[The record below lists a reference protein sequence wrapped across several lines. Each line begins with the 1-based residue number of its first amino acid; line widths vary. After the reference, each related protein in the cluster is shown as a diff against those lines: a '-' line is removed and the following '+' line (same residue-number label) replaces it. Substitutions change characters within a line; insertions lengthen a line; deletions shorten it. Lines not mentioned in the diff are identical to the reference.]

1 MAAAQYFSGY
11 TMARPL
17 AFDYPDDDVVY
28 DLKDEYLFGNIL
40 VCPVTRPMSEATSR
54 KVYLP
59 QGNRWYDYWTNE
71 SYDGGQWI
79 EVPVSIDRMP
89 LYVKAGSIILTSDVV
104 EYSAAQS
111 DKPITVNVYPGAD
124 TTFSLY
130 QDSGDGYAFEQGDY
144 SLSLLTWDDS
154 KQKLKQKAVKK
165 SRKYNRE
172 IKVNVVK
179 YIPAK
184 P

>member
-1 MAAAQYFSGY
+1 MQYS
-11 TMARPL
+11 AKR
-17 AFDYPDDDVVY
+17 
-28 DLKDEYLFGNIL
+28 N
-40 VCPVTRPMSEATSR
+40 
-54 KVYLP
+54 
-59 QGNRWYDYWTNE
+59 
-71 SYDGGQWI
+71 
-79 EVPVSIDRMP
+79 
-89 LYVKAGSIILTSDVV
+89 IILTSDVV

-144 SLSLLTWDDS
+144 SLSLLAWDDS
-154 KQKLKQKAVKK
+154 KQKLKLKAVKK
-165 SRKYNRE
+165 SRIYNRK

>member
-1 MAAAQYFSGY
+1 MAASQYFSGY

-17 AFDYPDDDVVY
+17 AFDYPDDEEVY

-40 VCPVTRPMSEATSR
+40 VCPVTRPMSEAASR

-59 QGNRWYDYWTNE
+59 RGARWIDYWTNE
-71 SYDGGQWI
+71 AYDGGQWI
-79 EVPVSIDRMP
+79 DVPVTIDRLP
-89 LYVKAGSIILTSDVV
+89 LYVRAGSIILTSDVV

-130 QDSGDGYAFEQGDY
+130 QDSGDGYAFERGDC
-144 SLSLLTWDDS
+144 SITKLEWDDS
-154 KQKLKQKAVKK
+154 GQRLKIIRDKK
-165 SRKYNRE
+165 SGEYHRKIIVNIHKPQN
-172 IKVNVVK
+172 IK
-179 YIPAK
+179 Y
-184 P
+184 